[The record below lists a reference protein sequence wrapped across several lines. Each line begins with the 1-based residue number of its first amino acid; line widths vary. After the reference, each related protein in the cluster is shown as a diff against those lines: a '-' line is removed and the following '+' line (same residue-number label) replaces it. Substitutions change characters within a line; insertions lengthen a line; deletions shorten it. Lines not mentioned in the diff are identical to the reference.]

1 MEEGFMHT
9 VVRSYSGKGA
19 AELFDLLDKRKADVE
34 REMRAVKGF
43 VSYVLVRTS
52 DGGFSVTTCQDKA
65 GVDDSLKR
73 AKDWIQKNAGSTGV
87 APPKVSEGSVLIH
100 LK

>member
-1 MEEGFMHT
+1 MHT
-9 VVRSYSGKGA
+9 VVRNYSGKGA
-19 AELFDLLDKRKADVE
+19 NELFDLLEKRKADVE

-43 VSYVLVRTS
+43 VTYMLVRTS

-73 AKDWIQKNAGSTGV
+73 AKEWIQKNAGSTGV
-87 APPKVSEGSVLIH
+87 APPKVSEGAVMIH

>member
-1 MEEGFMHT
+1 MHT

-19 AELFDLLDKRKADVE
+19 AELLDLLATRKADVE

-52 DGGFSVTTCQDKA
+52 DGGFSVTTCQDKS

-73 AKDWIQKNAGSTGV
+73 AKDWIQKNAGSTDV

>member
-1 MEEGFMHT
+1 MHT

-19 AELFDLLDKRKADVE
+19 ADLFDLLEKRKADVE

>member
-1 MEEGFMHT
+1 MHT

-19 AELFDLLDKRKADVE
+19 AELFDLLDKRRADVE

-43 VSYVLVRTS
+43 VSYTLVRTS

-73 AKDWIQKNAGSTGV
+73 AKDWIQKNAGGTGV
-87 APPKVSEGSVLIH
+87 GAPKVSEGSVMIH